1 MQRTIDRNVSVE
13 RNDAPV
19 HPFERYRTQ
28 IVSSASELPP
38 PPAPDGLVVSG
49 YSLIRYW
56 LVRLKRGHQVDL
68 DAALGFDEADESYL
82 PSLWDGHPVRATGMR
97 RFGPMP
103 PRLATAL
110 GSTRSEPSLD
120 GGFVWLDERHVLVAL
135 PVVIGCRDDYCV
147 PAIRRSEPA
156 TISDVLHDMTV
167 FDDLVDEVLTPAIH
181 GALERGRF
189 LGEGV
194 IEQITPVRDAAAV
207 ELWDLRGSPSR
218 SDDHTFDGAVETRTF
233 AWELSALL
241 SYAVFHV
248 SRLGRWRDQRV
259 EQVLHEI
266 CHGYTFVHDHMAL
279 ANATCCLEVC
289 NVPAD
294 FRDRV
299 HRRIVDW
306 GYDSSAIFVWG
317 LEVLRGAVAHDVV
330 AEYEGRLA
338 AMLPLSTLPVVT
350 HQAFVHDLVLDLA
363 LHDRLERL
371 PRALREGRNRALSED
386 VAAFRDVARD
396 LGAME
401 AAMDKAEVYGRA
413 LAQVGEDRRAT
424 RTTVL
429 LATLAAALAA
439 VGIPSLVE
447 VYDTW
452 IRQGYLSEVILAT
465 AAVVATLGGA
475 AVLSRDVVGRSGR
488 GTGGVEATA
497 KPLYEAA
504 SERVNGVQTG
514 TDSAPTMSDYGRQR

>member
-1 MQRTIDRNVSVE
+1 MQRTIDRNVLAK
-13 RNDAPV
+13 RHDAVV

-28 IVSSASELPP
+28 IVSSAGALPP
-38 PPAPDGLVVSG
+38 PPESEQLVVSG
-49 YSLIRYW
+49 YSLVRYW
-56 LVRLKRGHQVDL
+56 LVRLNREHQVDL
-68 DAALGFDEADESYL
+68 DVALGFDEADDSYL
-82 PSLWDGHPVRATGMR
+82 PILWEGHPVRATAMR
-97 RFGPMP
+97 RLGPMP
-103 PRLATAL
+103 QQLATAL
-110 GSTRSEPSLD
+110 GSTRPEPSLD
-120 GGFVWLDERHVLVAL
+120 AGFVWLDALHVLVTV
-135 PVVIGCRDDYCV
+135 PVVIGSRDDYCV
-147 PAIRRSEPA
+147 PGIRRAAPA
-156 TISDVLHDMTV
+156 TITDILCDMV
-167 FDDLVDEVLTPAIH
+167 AVDDLLDEVLTPAVH
-181 GALERGRF
+181 TALERGRF
-189 LGEGV
+189 LGPGV
-194 IEQITPVRDAAAV
+194 IEKVTAVHDAAAV
-207 ELWDLRGSPSR
+207 ELWDLRGSASR
-218 SDDHTFDGAVETRTF
+218 NDDQTFDGAIEARVF

-317 LEVLRGAVAHDVV
+317 LEVLRGAIARDVI

-338 AMLPLSTLPVVT
+338 AMLPLSTLPAET

-363 LHDRLERL
+363 LHDKLERL

-401 AAMDKAEVYGRA
+401 AAMSKAEVFGRA
-413 LAQVGEDRRAT
+413 LLQVGEERRAT

-439 VGIPSLVE
+439 VGIPSLVD
-447 VYDTW
+447 VYATW
-452 IRQGYLSEVILAT
+452 LRQSHLSEVIVAT
-465 AAVVATLGGA
+465 VAIVATFGGAVV
-475 AVLSRDVVGRSGR
+475 VSRDVIARSRAG
-488 GTGGVEATA
+488 
-497 KPLYEAA
+497 
-504 SERVNGVQTG
+504 
-514 TDSAPTMSDYGRQR
+514 